1 MESVKTG
8 KTNKVGKNTEMAH
21 TKTNK
26 ETHFKQVSAITN
38 RIRSIG
44 GIFTKI
50 AKKVRELVKKHPKKS
65 SAALVVLTPV
75 ACKRAKE
82 LDDKVQDKSKQAEK
96 ENKINWWKYS
106 GLTIATSLLLAA
118 CSAGDIDKQ
127 IELEQEKQKTEQE
140 KKEAE
145 NARDRANKSE
155 IELEQE
161 RQKTNKSGI
170 ELANSQIKAEQ
181 ERQKTEQEKQ
191 KANKSEIE
199 LEQQKQKTINT
210 QRDLIKEQ
218 KDFIKETEQNCQE
231 KHGQLFIK
239 RARIKTGITTGI
251 AIEIEAEC
259 KTPKPTKTNQT
270 PIQPKHLPNSKHPH
284 SQRGS
289 KAQELIAYLLFEQ
302 KDFIIETE
310 QKCQEKHNQFF
321 IKKAGI
327 KGGAIEV
334 EAECKTPKPTKT
346 NQTPIQ
352 PKHLPNSKQ
361 PHSQRGSKAQ
371 ELIAYLQKE
380 LESLPYSQKAIAKQV
395 DFYKPS
401 SIAYLE
407 LDPRDFK
414 VTEEW
419 QNENLKIRS
428 KAQAKMLEMRK
439 PQANLSPSQSF
450 LFVQRIFADINKEI
464 EAAANTE
471 KKAEKVGYGYSK
483 RV

>member
-8 KTNKVGKNTEMAH
+8 RTNKVGKNAETAN
-21 TKTNK
+21 TKANK
-26 ETHFKQVSAITN
+26 ETHFKQVSVITN
-38 RIRSIG
+38 TLRSIG

-65 SAALVVLTPV
+65 NAALVVLTHA

-96 ENKINWWKYS
+96 ENQINWWKYS

-127 IELEQEKQKTEQE
+127 IELEQEK
-140 KKEAE
+140 KEAE
-145 NARDRANKSE
+145 NARDRANKSG

-181 ERQKTEQEKQ
+181 ERQKTEQERQ
-191 KANKSEIE
+191 KTNKSGIE
-199 LEQQKQKTINT
+199 LEQQRQKAEQEKQKTINT

-239 RARIKTGITTGI
+239 KTRIKTGITTGI

-259 KTPKPTKTNQT
+259 KTPKP
-270 PIQPKHLPNSKHPH
+270 
-284 SQRGS
+284 
-289 KAQELIAYLLFEQ
+289 A
-302 KDFIIETE
+302 
-310 QKCQEKHNQFF
+310 
-321 IKKAGI
+321 
-327 KGGAIEV
+327 
-334 EAECKTPKPTKT
+334 KT

-395 DFYKPS
+395 NFYRPS

-407 LDPRDFK
+407 LDPRDFN

-428 KAQAKMLEMRK
+428 KAQAKMLEMRNVK
-439 PQANLSPSQSF
+439 PYPQTHLSTSQSL
-450 LFVQRIFADINKEI
+450 LFVQKIFADINKEI
-464 EAAANTE
+464 KVVANTE
-471 KKAEKVGYGYSK
+471 KKAEKVSYGYSK
-483 RV
+483 RM

>member
-1 MESVKTG
+1 MKTG
-8 KTNKVGKNTEMAH
+8 RTNKVGKNAETAN
-21 TKTNK
+21 TKANK

-38 RIRSIG
+38 TLRSIG

-50 AKKVRELVKKHPKKS
+50 AKKVRELVKKHPEKS
-65 SAALVVLTPV
+65 SAALVVLTHV
-75 ACKRAKE
+75 ACKKAKE

-96 ENKINWWKYS
+96 ENQINWWKYS

-118 CSAGDIDKQ
+118 CSVGDIDKQ

-140 KKEAE
+140 E
-145 NARDRANKSE
+145 
-155 IELEQE
+155 
-161 RQKTNKSGI
+161 
-170 ELANSQIKAEQ
+170 
-181 ERQKTEQEKQ
+181 QKTEQEKQ
-191 KANKSEIE
+191 KTSNIE
-199 LEQQKQKTINT
+199 TNNQIKVEQEKQKTEQEKQKTIKT
-210 QRDLIKEQ
+210 Q
-218 KDFIKETEQNCQE
+218 KDFIKDLEQNCQE
-231 KHGQLFIK
+231 NHSQFFIK
-239 RARIKTGITTGI
+239 KLGIKGGI
-251 AIEIEAEC
+251 AIEI
-259 KTPKPTKTNQT
+259 
-270 PIQPKHLPNSKHPH
+270 
-284 SQRGS
+284 
-289 KAQELIAYLLFEQ
+289 
-302 KDFIIETE
+302 
-310 QKCQEKHNQFF
+310 
-321 IKKAGI
+321 
-327 KGGAIEV
+327 

-371 ELIAYLQKE
+371 EFIAYLQKE
-380 LESLPYSQKAIAKQV
+380 LESLPYSQKAIVKQV
-395 DFYKPS
+395 DFYRPS

-439 PQANLSPSQSF
+439 PQAHLSTSQSL
-450 LFVQRIFADINKEI
+450 LFVQKIFADVNKEI
-464 EAAANTE
+464 EVAANTE

>member
-8 KTNKVGKNTEMAH
+8 RTNKVGKNTEMAN

-26 ETHFKQVSAITN
+26 GTHFKQVSAIINTL
-38 RIRSIG
+38 RSIG
-44 GIFTKI
+44 GFFTKI
-50 AKKVRELVKKHPKKS
+50 MKKVRELVKKHPKKS
-65 SAALVVLTPV
+65 NVALVVLTHA

-118 CSAGDIDKQ
+118 CNAGDIDKQ
-127 IELEQEKQKTEQE
+127 IELEQERQKANKSGIELEQERQKTNKSGIELEQQRQKTEQE
-140 KKEAE
+140 K
-145 NARDRANKSE
+145 
-155 IELEQE
+155 
-161 RQKTNKSGI
+161 QKTNKSGI

-191 KANKSEIE
+191 KTNKSEIE

-259 KTPKPTKTNQT
+259 KTPKPAKTNQT
-270 PIQPKHLPNSKHPH
+270 PIQPKHLPNP
-284 SQRGS
+284 
-289 KAQELIAYLLFEQ
+289 
-302 KDFIIETE
+302 
-310 QKCQEKHNQFF
+310 
-321 IKKAGI
+321 
-327 KGGAIEV
+327 
-334 EAECKTPKPTKT
+334 
-346 NQTPIQ
+346 
-352 PKHLPNSKQ
+352 KQ

-419 QNENLKIRS
+419 QKENLKIRS
-428 KAQAKMLEMRK
+428 KAQAKILEMRDK
-439 PQANLSPSQSF
+439 PYPQANLSTSQSL
-450 LFVQRIFADINKEI
+450 LFVQKIFADINKEI
-464 EAAANTE
+464 EAAVNTE
-471 KKAEKVGYGYSK
+471 KKAEKAGYGYSK

>member
-8 KTNKVGKNTEMAH
+8 KTNKVGKNAETAN
-21 TKTNK
+21 TKANK
-26 ETHFKQVSAITN
+26 ETHFKQASAITN
-38 RIRSIG
+38 TIRSIG
-44 GIFTKI
+44 GFFTKI

-65 SAALVVLTPV
+65 KAALVVLTHV
-75 ACKRAKE
+75 ACKKAKE

-96 ENKINWWKYS
+96 ENQINWWKYL

-118 CSAGDIDKQ
+118 CSTGDIDKQ

-140 KKEAE
+140 QQKTEQERQK
-145 NARDRANKSE
+145 ANKSG

-161 RQKTNKSGI
+161 RQKTEQERQKTNKSEI
-170 ELANSQIKAEQ
+170 ELANSQIKV
-181 ERQKTEQEKQ
+181 EQEKQ

-259 KTPKPTKTNQT
+259 KTPKPAKTNQT
-270 PIQPKHLPNSKHPH
+270 P
-284 SQRGS
+284 
-289 KAQELIAYLLFEQ
+289 
-302 KDFIIETE
+302 T
-310 QKCQEKHNQFF
+310 
-321 IKKAGI
+321 
-327 KGGAIEV
+327 
-334 EAECKTPKPTKT
+334 
-346 NQTPIQ
+346 Q

-361 PHSQRGSKAQ
+361 PHSQRESKTQ
-371 ELIAYLQKE
+371 ELVAYLQKE

-395 DFYKPS
+395 NFYKPS

-407 LDPRDFK
+407 LDPRDFN

-419 QNENLKIRS
+419 QKENLKIRS
-428 KAQAKMLEMRK
+428 KAQAKMLEMRDLK
-439 PQANLSPSQSF
+439 PDSQAHLSTSQS
-450 LFVQRIFADINKEI
+450 LLLVQKIFADINKEI
-464 EAAANTE
+464 KATANTE
-471 KKAEKVGYGYSK
+471 KKVEKAGYGYSK
-483 RV
+483 RM

>member
-1 MESVKTG
+1 MKSVKTG
-8 KTNKVGKNTEMAH
+8 KTNKVGKNAETAN
-21 TKTNK
+21 TKANK
-26 ETHFKQVSAITN
+26 ETHFKQANAITN
-38 RIRSIG
+38 TIRSIG
-44 GIFTKI
+44 GFFTKI
-50 AKKVRELVKKHPKKS
+50 MKRVRELVKKHPKKS
-65 SAALVVLTPV
+65 KAALVVLTHV

-96 ENKINWWKYS
+96 ENQINWWKYS

-118 CSAGDIDKQ
+118 CSAGDTDKQ
-127 IELEQEKQKTEQE
+127 IELEQEKQKANKSGIELEQERQKTEQE
-140 KKEAE
+140 RQKT
-145 NARDRANKSE
+145 NKSE

-239 RARIKTGITTGI
+239 KARIKTGITTGI

-270 PIQPKHLPNSKHPH
+270 PIQPKHLPNSK
-284 SQRGS
+284 
-289 KAQELIAYLLFEQ
+289 
-302 KDFIIETE
+302 
-310 QKCQEKHNQFF
+310 
-321 IKKAGI
+321 
-327 KGGAIEV
+327 
-334 EAECKTPKPTKT
+334 
-346 NQTPIQ
+346 Q
-352 PKHLPNSKQ
+352 PR
-361 PHSQRGSKAQ
+361 SQRGSKAQ

-414 VTEEW
+414 ATEEW
-419 QNENLKIRS
+419 QKENLKIRS
-428 KAQAKMLEMRK
+428 KAQAKMLEMRSLK
-439 PQANLSPSQSF
+439 PDPQAHLSTSQSL
-450 LFVQRIFADINKEI
+450 LFVQKIFADVSKEI

-471 KKAEKVGYGYSK
+471 KKVEK
-483 RV
+483 RM

>member
-50 AKKVRELVKKHPKKS
+50 AKKVRELFKKHPKKS
-65 SAALVVLTPV
+65 NAALVVLTHA

-82 LDDKVQDKSKQAEK
+82 LDDKVQDRSKQAEK
-96 ENKINWWKYS
+96 ENQINWWKYS

-118 CSAGDIDKQ
+118 CSVGDVDKQ

-145 NARDRANKSE
+145 NARDRANKSGM
-155 IELEQE
+155 ELEQE
-161 RQKTNKSGI
+161 KQKTNKSGI

-191 KANKSEIE
+191 KTNKSEIE
-199 LEQQKQKTINT
+199 LEQQRQKAEQEKQKTINT

-239 RARIKTGITTGI
+239 KTRIKTGITTGI

-259 KTPKPTKTNQT
+259 KTPKP
-270 PIQPKHLPNSKHPH
+270 
-284 SQRGS
+284 
-289 KAQELIAYLLFEQ
+289 A
-302 KDFIIETE
+302 
-310 QKCQEKHNQFF
+310 
-321 IKKAGI
+321 
-327 KGGAIEV
+327 
-334 EAECKTPKPTKT
+334 KT

-371 ELIAYLQKE
+371 EFIAYLQKE

-395 DFYKPS
+395 DFYRPS

-439 PQANLSPSQSF
+439 PQANLSTSQSL
-450 LFVQRIFADINKEI
+450 LFVQKIFADVNKEI
-464 EAAANTE
+464 KVIANTE
-471 KKAEKVGYGYSK
+471 KKAEKAGYGYSK
-483 RV
+483 RM

>member
-1 MESVKTG
+1 MESVKTE
-8 KTNKVGKNTEMAH
+8 KTNKVGKNTETAN
-21 TKTNK
+21 TKANK
-26 ETHFKQVSAITN
+26 ETHFKQASAITN
-38 RIRSIG
+38 TLRSIG
-44 GIFTKI
+44 GFFTKI
-50 AKKVRELVKKHPKKS
+50 VKKVRELVKKHPKKS
-65 SAALVVLTPV
+65 NAALVVLTHV
-75 ACKRAKE
+75 ACKKAKE

-96 ENKINWWKYS
+96 ENQINWWKYS
-106 GLTIATSLLLAA
+106 GLTIAASLLLAA
-118 CSAGDIDKQ
+118 CSVGDTDKQ
-127 IELEQEKQKTEQE
+127 IELEQEKQKANKSGIELEQEKQKANKSGIELEQERQKTEQE
-140 KKEAE
+140 RQKT
-145 NARDRANKSE
+145 NKSE

-218 KDFIKETEQNCQE
+218 KDFIKYVEQNCQE
-231 KHGQLFIK
+231 
-239 RARIKTGITTGI
+239 
-251 AIEIEAEC
+251 
-259 KTPKPTKTNQT
+259 N
-270 PIQPKHLPNSKHPH
+270 
-284 SQRGS
+284 
-289 KAQELIAYLLFEQ
+289 
-302 KDFIIETE
+302 
-310 QKCQEKHNQFF
+310 HNQFF
-321 IKKAGI
+321 IKKGGIKAGI
-327 KGGAIEV
+327 GIEV

-361 PHSQRGSKAQ
+361 PRSQRGSKAQ

-407 LDPRDFK
+407 LDPRDFN

-419 QNENLKIRS
+419 QKENLKIRS
-428 KAQAKMLEMRK
+428 KAQAKMLEMRSLK
-439 PQANLSPSQSF
+439 PDPQAHLSTSQS
-450 LFVQRIFADINKEI
+450 LLLVQKIFADVNKEI

-471 KKAEKVGYGYSK
+471 KKVEKAGYGYSK
-483 RV
+483 RM

>member
-38 RIRSIG
+38 RLRSIG

-65 SAALVVLTPV
+65 NVALVVLTHV
-75 ACKRAKE
+75 ACKKAKE

-96 ENKINWWKYS
+96 EDKINWWKYS

-127 IELEQEKQKTEQE
+127 IELEQEKQK
-140 KKEAE
+140 
-145 NARDRANKSE
+145 ANKSG

-161 RQKTNKSGI
+161 KQKTNKSGI
-170 ELANSQIKAEQ
+170 ELEQQRQKTEQ
-181 ERQKTEQEKQ
+181 EKQKTNKSGIELEQQRQKTEQEKQ

-239 RARIKTGITTGI
+239 KTRIKTGITTGI

-259 KTPKPTKTNQT
+259 KTPKP
-270 PIQPKHLPNSKHPH
+270 
-284 SQRGS
+284 
-289 KAQELIAYLLFEQ
+289 A
-302 KDFIIETE
+302 
-310 QKCQEKHNQFF
+310 
-321 IKKAGI
+321 
-327 KGGAIEV
+327 
-334 EAECKTPKPTKT
+334 KT

-361 PHSQRGSKAQ
+361 PRSQRGSKAQ

-380 LESLPYSQKAIAKQV
+380 LEFLPYSQKAIAKQV

-419 QNENLKIRS
+419 HNENLKIRS
-428 KAQAKMLEMRK
+428 KAQAKMLEMRNVK
-439 PQANLSPSQSF
+439 PYPQAHLSTSQSF
-450 LFVQRIFADINKEI
+450 SIIQNIVADINKEI

>member
-1 MESVKTG
+1 MESIKTG
-8 KTNKVGKNTEMAH
+8 KTNKVGKNAETAN
-21 TKTNK
+21 TKANK

-38 RIRSIG
+38 IIRSIG
-44 GIFTKI
+44 GFFTKI

-65 SAALVVLTPV
+65 NAALVVLTHA

-96 ENKINWWKYS
+96 ENQINWWKYS

-118 CSAGDIDKQ
+118 CSVGDIDKQ
-127 IELEQEKQKTEQE
+127 IELEQEKKEANKSEIELEQERQKTEQE
-140 KKEAE
+140 RQKT
-145 NARDRANKSE
+145 NKSE

-239 RARIKTGITTGI
+239 RARIKTGVTTGI

-259 KTPKPTKTNQT
+259 KTPKP
-270 PIQPKHLPNSKHPH
+270 
-284 SQRGS
+284 
-289 KAQELIAYLLFEQ
+289 A
-302 KDFIIETE
+302 
-310 QKCQEKHNQFF
+310 
-321 IKKAGI
+321 
-327 KGGAIEV
+327 
-334 EAECKTPKPTKT
+334 KT

-361 PHSQRGSKAQ
+361 PRSQRGSKVQ

-395 DFYKPS
+395 DFYRPS

-428 KAQAKMLEMRK
+428 KAQAKMLEMRN
-439 PQANLSPSQSF
+439 PQAHLPTSQSL
-450 LFVQRIFADINKEI
+450 LFVQKIFADVNKEI
-464 EAAANTE
+464 KAAANTE
-471 KKAEKVGYGYSK
+471 KKVEKAGYGYSK
-483 RV
+483 RM

>member
-8 KTNKVGKNTEMAH
+8 KTNKVGKNTEMAN

-26 ETHFKQVSAITN
+26 ETHFKQVGAITN

-50 AKKVRELVKKHPKKS
+50 AKKVRELIKKHPEKS
-65 SAALVVLTPV
+65 SAALVVLTH
-75 ACKRAKE
+75 ATCKRAKE

-127 IELEQEKQKTEQE
+127 IELEQEK
-140 KKEAE
+140 KEVE
-145 NARDRANKSE
+145 NARDRANKSG

-170 ELANSQIKAEQ
+170 ELEQQRQKTEQERQKTNKSEIELANSQIKAEQ
-181 ERQKTEQEKQ
+181 E
-191 KANKSEIE
+191 
-199 LEQQKQKTINT
+199 KQKTINT

-239 RARIKTGITTGI
+239 KTRIKTGITTGI

-259 KTPKPTKTNQT
+259 KTPKP
-270 PIQPKHLPNSKHPH
+270 
-284 SQRGS
+284 
-289 KAQELIAYLLFEQ
+289 A
-302 KDFIIETE
+302 
-310 QKCQEKHNQFF
+310 
-321 IKKAGI
+321 
-327 KGGAIEV
+327 
-334 EAECKTPKPTKT
+334 KT

-371 ELIAYLQKE
+371 EFIAYLQKE

-428 KAQAKMLEMRK
+428 KAQAKMLEMRN
-439 PQANLSPSQSF
+439 PQANLSTSQSF
-450 LFVQRIFADINKEI
+450 SIIQNIVADISKEI

>member
-1 MESVKTG
+1 MKSVKTG
-8 KTNKVGKNTEMAH
+8 KTNKVGKNTEMAN

-38 RIRSIG
+38 RLRSIG

-50 AKKVRELVKKHPKKS
+50 VKKVRELFKKHPKKS
-65 SAALVVLTPV
+65 KVALVVLTHV

-96 ENKINWWKYS
+96 ENQINWWKYS

-118 CSAGDIDKQ
+118 CSTGDIDKQ
-127 IELEQEKQKTEQE
+127 IELEQEKQKANKSGIELEQERQKTEQE
-140 KKEAE
+140 KQK
-145 NARDRANKSE
+145 ANKSE

-239 RARIKTGITTGI
+239 KARIKTGITTGI

-270 PIQPKHLPNSKHPH
+270 PIQPKHLPNSK
-284 SQRGS
+284 
-289 KAQELIAYLLFEQ
+289 
-302 KDFIIETE
+302 
-310 QKCQEKHNQFF
+310 
-321 IKKAGI
+321 
-327 KGGAIEV
+327 
-334 EAECKTPKPTKT
+334 
-346 NQTPIQ
+346 Q
-352 PKHLPNSKQ
+352 PR
-361 PHSQRGSKAQ
+361 SQRGSKAQ

-395 DFYKPS
+395 DFYRPN

-428 KAQAKMLEMRK
+428 KAQAKMLEMRN
-439 PQANLSPSQSF
+439 PQAHLPTSQSL
-450 LFVQRIFADINKEI
+450 LFVQKIFADVNKEI
-464 EAAANTE
+464 KVVANTE

-483 RV
+483 RM

>member
-8 KTNKVGKNTEMAH
+8 KTNKVGKNAETAN
-21 TKTNK
+21 TKANK

-38 RIRSIG
+38 MIRSIG
-44 GIFTKI
+44 GFFTKI
-50 AKKVRELVKKHPKKS
+50 VKKVRELVKKHPKKS
-65 SAALVVLTPV
+65 NAALVVLTHV

-96 ENKINWWKYS
+96 ENKINWWKHS

-118 CSAGDIDKQ
+118 CNAGDIDKQ
-127 IELEQEKQKTEQE
+127 IELEQEK
-140 KKEAE
+140 KEVE
-145 NARDRANKSE
+145 NARDRANKSG

-218 KDFIKETEQNCQE
+218 KDFIKYAEQNCQE
-231 KHGQLFIK
+231 
-239 RARIKTGITTGI
+239 
-251 AIEIEAEC
+251 
-259 KTPKPTKTNQT
+259 N
-270 PIQPKHLPNSKHPH
+270 
-284 SQRGS
+284 
-289 KAQELIAYLLFEQ
+289 
-302 KDFIIETE
+302 
-310 QKCQEKHNQFF
+310 HNQFF

-327 KGGAIEV
+327 KTGITTGIAIEV
-334 EAECKTPKPTKT
+334 EAECKTPKPAKT

-361 PHSQRGSKAQ
+361 PRSQRGSKAQ

-439 PQANLSPSQSF
+439 PQANLSTSQSL
-450 LFVQRIFADINKEI
+450 LFVQKIFADINKEI
-464 EAAANTE
+464 KVVANTE
-471 KKAEKVGYGYSK
+471 KKVEKAGYGYSK
-483 RV
+483 GM

>member
-1 MESVKTG
+1 MKSVKTG
-8 KTNKVGKNTEMAH
+8 KTNKVGKNAETAN
-21 TKTNK
+21 TKANK

-38 RIRSIG
+38 RLRSIG

-50 AKKVRELVKKHPKKS
+50 VKKVRELVKKHPKKS
-65 SAALVVLTPV
+65 KVALVVLTHV

-96 ENKINWWKYS
+96 ENQINWWKYS

-118 CSAGDIDKQ
+118 CSTGDIDKQ
-127 IELEQEKQKTEQE
+127 IELEQEKQK
-140 KKEAE
+140 A
-145 NARDRANKSE
+145 
-155 IELEQE
+155 
-161 RQKTNKSGI
+161 NKSGI
-170 ELANSQIKAEQ
+170 ELEQ

-199 LEQQKQKTINT
+199 LEQEKQKTNKSGIELEQQRQKTEQEKQKTNKSEIELANSQIKAEQEKQKTINT

-239 RARIKTGITTGI
+239 KARIKTGITTGI
-251 AIEIEAEC
+251 
-259 KTPKPTKTNQT
+259 
-270 PIQPKHLPNSKHPH
+270 
-284 SQRGS
+284 
-289 KAQELIAYLLFEQ
+289 
-302 KDFIIETE
+302 
-310 QKCQEKHNQFF
+310 
-321 IKKAGI
+321 
-327 KGGAIEV
+327 AIEV

-346 NQTPIQ
+346 NQTPKSTKTNQTPIQ

-361 PHSQRGSKAQ
+361 PRSQRGSKAQ

-395 DFYKPS
+395 DFYRPS

-428 KAQAKMLEMRK
+428 KAQAKMLEMRNVK
-439 PQANLSPSQSF
+439 PYPQAHLSISQSL
-450 LFVQRIFADINKEI
+450 LFVQKIFADINKEI

-471 KKAEKVGYGYSK
+471 KKVEKVGYGYSK

>member
-1 MESVKTG
+1 MKKRLVIKSVKTG
-8 KTNKVGKNTEMAH
+8 KTNRVGKNTEMAN

-38 RIRSIG
+38 TLKSIG

-65 SAALVVLTPV
+65 NVALVVLTHV

-96 ENKINWWKYS
+96 ENQINWWKYS

-127 IELEQEKQKTEQE
+127 IELEQEK
-140 KKEAE
+140 KEVE
-145 NARDRANKSE
+145 NARDIANKSG
-155 IELEQE
+155 IELEQEKQKTNKSGIELEQQRQKTEQE

-191 KANKSEIE
+191 KTNKSEIE

-259 KTPKPTKTNQT
+259 KTPKP
-270 PIQPKHLPNSKHPH
+270 
-284 SQRGS
+284 
-289 KAQELIAYLLFEQ
+289 A
-302 KDFIIETE
+302 
-310 QKCQEKHNQFF
+310 
-321 IKKAGI
+321 
-327 KGGAIEV
+327 
-334 EAECKTPKPTKT
+334 KT

-395 DFYKPS
+395 DFYRPS

-428 KAQAKMLEMRK
+428 KAQAKMLEMRN
-439 PQANLSPSQSF
+439 PQAHLSPSQSL
-450 LFVQRIFADINKEI
+450 LFVQKIFADINKEI
-464 EAAANTE
+464 KVVANTE

>member
-8 KTNKVGKNTEMAH
+8 KTNKVGKNTETAN
-21 TKTNK
+21 TKASK
-26 ETHFKQVSAITN
+26 ETHFKQANAITN
-38 RIRSIG
+38 IIRSIG
-44 GIFTKI
+44 GFFTKI
-50 AKKVRELVKKHPKKS
+50 MKRVRELVKKHPKKS
-65 SAALVVLTPV
+65 KAALVVLTHV

-96 ENKINWWKYS
+96 ENQINWWKYS
-106 GLTIATSLLLAA
+106 GLTIATSLLLVA
-118 CSAGDIDKQ
+118 CSVGDTDKQ
-127 IELEQEKQKTEQE
+127 IELEQEKQKANKSGIELEQERQKTEQE
-140 KKEAE
+140 RQKT
-145 NARDRANKSE
+145 NKSE

-239 RARIKTGITTGI
+239 KARIKTGITTGI

-270 PIQPKHLPNSKHPH
+270 PIQPKHLPNSK
-284 SQRGS
+284 
-289 KAQELIAYLLFEQ
+289 
-302 KDFIIETE
+302 
-310 QKCQEKHNQFF
+310 
-321 IKKAGI
+321 
-327 KGGAIEV
+327 
-334 EAECKTPKPTKT
+334 
-346 NQTPIQ
+346 Q
-352 PKHLPNSKQ
+352 PR
-361 PHSQRGSKAQ
+361 SQRGSKAQ

-395 DFYKPS
+395 NFYRPS

-407 LDPRDFK
+407 LDPRDFN

-428 KAQAKMLEMRK
+428 KAQAKMLEMRHLK
-439 PQANLSPSQSF
+439 PDPQAHLSTSQSL
-450 LFVQRIFADINKEI
+450 LFVQKIFADINKEI
-464 EAAANTE
+464 KVVANTE
-471 KKAEKVGYGYSK
+471 KKAEKTGYGYSK

>member
-8 KTNKVGKNTEMAH
+8 KTNKVSKNTEMAN

-38 RIRSIG
+38 RLKSIG

-50 AKKVRELVKKHPKKS
+50 VKKVRELIKKHPEKS
-65 SAALVVLTPV
+65 SAALVVLTHV

-96 ENKINWWKYS
+96 ENQINWWKYS

-118 CSAGDIDKQ
+118 CSTGDIDKQ
-127 IELEQEKQKTEQE
+127 IELEQEKQKANKSGIELEQERQKTEQE
-140 KKEAE
+140 KQK
-145 NARDRANKSE
+145 ANKSE

-239 RARIKTGITTGI
+239 KTRIKTGITTGI

-259 KTPKPTKTNQT
+259 KTPKPAKT
-270 PIQPKHLPNSKHPH
+270 S
-284 SQRGS
+284 
-289 KAQELIAYLLFEQ
+289 
-302 KDFIIETE
+302 
-310 QKCQEKHNQFF
+310 
-321 IKKAGI
+321 
-327 KGGAIEV
+327 
-334 EAECKTPKPTKT
+334 
-346 NQTPIQ
+346 QTPIQ

-361 PHSQRGSKAQ
+361 SRSQRGSKAQ

-428 KAQAKMLEMRK
+428 KAQAKMLEMRN
-439 PQANLSPSQSF
+439 PQVHLSTSQSL
-450 LFVQRIFADINKEI
+450 LFVQKIFADINKEI

-471 KKAEKVGYGYSK
+471 KKAEKAGYGYSK
-483 RV
+483 RM

>member
-38 RIRSIG
+38 TLKSIG
-44 GIFTKI
+44 GFFTKI
-50 AKKVRELVKKHPKKS
+50 MKRVRELVKKHPKKS
-65 SAALVVLTPV
+65 NVALVVLTHI
-75 ACKRAKE
+75 ACKKAKE

-118 CSAGDIDKQ
+118 CSVGDVSEQ
-127 IELEQEKQKTEQE
+127 IELEQEQQKTS
-140 KKEAE
+140 
-145 NARDRANKSE
+145 N
-155 IELEQE
+155 IE
-161 RQKTNKSGI
+161 TN
-170 ELANSQIKAEQ
+170 NQIKV
-181 ERQKTEQEKQ
+181 EQEKQ
-191 KANKSEIE
+191 KTSNIE
-199 LEQQKQKTINT
+199 TNNQIKVEQEKQKTSNIETNNQIKVEQEKQKT
-210 QRDLIKEQ
+210 IKEQ
-218 KDFIKETEQNCQE
+218 KDLVKEQKDLVKEQKDLVKEQKDLVKEQKDLVKKAEQNCQE
-231 KHGQLFIK
+231 NHSQFFIK
-239 RARIKTGITTGI
+239 KLGIKGGI
-251 AIEIEAEC
+251 AIEI
-259 KTPKPTKTNQT
+259 
-270 PIQPKHLPNSKHPH
+270 
-284 SQRGS
+284 
-289 KAQELIAYLLFEQ
+289 
-302 KDFIIETE
+302 
-310 QKCQEKHNQFF
+310 
-321 IKKAGI
+321 
-327 KGGAIEV
+327 

-395 DFYKPS
+395 DFYRPS
-401 SIAYLE
+401 SIACLE

-428 KAQAKMLEMRK
+428 KAQAKMLEMRN
-439 PQANLSPSQSF
+439 PQANLSTFQS
-450 LFVQRIFADINKEI
+450 LSILQNIVADINKEI
-464 EAAANTE
+464 EASANTE
-471 KKAEKVGYGYSK
+471 KKVEKVGYGYSK
-483 RV
+483 RM